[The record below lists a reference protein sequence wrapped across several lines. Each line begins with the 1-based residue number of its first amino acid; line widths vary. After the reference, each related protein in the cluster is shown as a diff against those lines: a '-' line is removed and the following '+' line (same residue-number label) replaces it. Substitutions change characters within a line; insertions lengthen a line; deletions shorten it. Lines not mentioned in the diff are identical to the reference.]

1 MTFSYHSNIFWTSGA
16 CYIFSVFI
24 SSVSNNFIVFSSR
37 GNLYFF
43 LYLLYLNVTF
53 KYETFKDDM
62 LHLFVLRGKL
72 CVFMDECLLLW
83 VENSATF
90 ISALSSTYYMSSVFS
105 GQGLGILLKGIVGYW
120 PDIAKGVNHVEN
132 WGKIGPLRG
141 NPWCKDLEAGAAFDD
156 QGALKPECLEWM
168 RKGEVMRDEIRN
180 LHKRLSVAVFSL

>member
-1 MTFSYHSNIFWTSGA
+1 MALKRKTIKHSPFQDSEGRLVTFSYHSNIFWTSGA

-24 SSVSNNFIVFSSR
+24 SSVSNNFMVFSSR

-120 PDIAKGVNHVEN
+120 PDIAKGVNHVKTGERLVHWEETPDAKTLRQEQPLMIKVHWN
-132 WGKIGPLRG
+132 QSAWSEWGRG
-141 NPWCKDLEAGAAFDD
+141 K
-156 QGALKPECLEWM
+156 
-168 RKGEVMRDEIRN
+168 
-180 LHKRLSVAVFSL
+180 